1 MGPYM
6 FHKHIL
12 QNVVLV
18 CAGSHLSKAAAS
30 DKRQRAVLPSKDTMS
45 AAEGDQLVLH
55 APAANVEH
63 PHPCDAVDQLAAGPS
78 ANTGQ
83 YPHVVNH

>member
-1 MGPYM
+1 MGPYV

-18 CAGSHLSKAAAS
+18 CVGSHLSKAAAS
-30 DKRQRAVLPSKDTMS
+30 DKRQRTVLPRKDTKS
-45 AAEGDQLVLH
+45 AAKGDQLVL
-55 APAANVEH
+55 APAANVRQ

-83 YPHVVNH
+83 YPHVVNHY